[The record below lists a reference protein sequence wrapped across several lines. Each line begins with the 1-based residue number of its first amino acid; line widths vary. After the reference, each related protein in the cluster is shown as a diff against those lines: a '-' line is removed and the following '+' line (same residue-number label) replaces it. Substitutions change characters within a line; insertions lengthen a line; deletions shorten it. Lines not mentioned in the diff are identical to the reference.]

1 MNWRSIGSDWG
12 VLAVSLLAVLFIY
25 LILYCASLVILKPII
40 GYWSNVTA
48 VAFRPIVNSAMLII
62 YLTSPFNAYEALMLH
77 VGIFQYFALSVCL
90 PTVILA
96 LVLMLVPVLCQVGIV
111 DCETVGRWF
120 LIHSFALALA
130 TSYITSLIIWLTL
143 GKPSIGTSIYME
155 FTLAS
160 AIYVTLYSTAA
171 LLKRLLKQPRSLR
184 HPLMRFVTLIVL
196 SLLVVIIVSVVYLT
210 LNLLP
215 PTPLHLIGLVLT
227 VIILAGYLTRHIGQA
242 RLVFWIVSV
251 LFVIGLDIY
260 LYIYYPK
267 EIGPEIFTGVL
278 IAVVTIAPFLYRR
291 IVDVPILMIE
301 VPRED
306 VIRRPILAT
315 LDLPQACKCSVQ
327 QQSQQSQ
334 QMFFLCICQCPTSQQ
349 PAIICNCPHKLIIQQ
364 PQQQAQQEVGY
375 LRLRVRNLGLAA
387 ARDCVFQVRIVEW
400 PCLAG
405 YHAPSDEYVDWQD
418 VTWADGLPRI
428 MIRPN
433 DVRYANIA
441 IMPLDA
447 NKQACLPILWRCD
460 DKVNPYGPL
469 IAWIAK
475 RDIFD
480 PRLGCAARLQDGLV
494 PGEYRI
500 NAQVTCRNGQT
511 RESMRL
517 IISQDWNA
525 TDITTA

>member
-1 MNWRSIGSDWG
+1 MNGE
-12 VLAVSLLAVLFIY
+12 V
-25 LILYCASLVILKPII
+25 P
-40 GYWSNVTA
+40 
-48 VAFRPIVNSAMLII
+48 LII
-62 YLTSPFNAYEALMLH
+62 M
-77 VGIFQYFALSVCL
+77 VG
-90 PTVILA
+90 
-96 LVLMLVPVLCQVGIV
+96 
-111 DCETVGRWF
+111 
-120 LIHSFALALA
+120 
-130 TSYITSLIIWLTL
+130 
-143 GKPSIGTSIYME
+143 
-155 FTLAS
+155 
-160 AIYVTLYSTAA
+160 
-171 LLKRLLKQPRSLR
+171 
-184 HPLMRFVTLIVL
+184 
-196 SLLVVIIVSVVYLT
+196 VVYLT

-215 PTPLHLIGLVLT
+215 LTPPHIIGLVLT
-227 VIILAGYLTRHIGQA
+227 VTILAGYLTRHIGQA

-267 EIGPEIFTGVL
+267 EVGPEIFTGVL

-327 QQSQQSQ
+327 QQSQQ

-364 PQQQAQQEVGY
+364 PQQQAQQPPQQQVQQQQQAPQEVGY

-387 ARDCVFQVRIVEW
+387 AEKCVFQVRIVEW
-400 PCLAG
+400 PCPAG

-447 NKQACLPILWRCD
+447 NKQACLPIPWHCAGQYR
-460 DKVNPYGPL
+460 PL

-500 NAQVTCRNGQT
+500 DAQVTCRNGQKT
-511 RESMRL
+511 LKGLRL
-517 IISQDWNA
+517 RVSADWNTTDISQ
-525 TDITTA
+525 